1 MAEKRMFSKQ
11 VLWSDKF
18 IDLPSPAQVLY
29 FQLSMYADDE
39 GFVNCAGYVRRL
51 TGCSEGDIESLC
63 KNGFIIPF
71 ESGVYAIAHWKINNN
86 IRSDR
91 MKKTSFSDERDMLYV
106 RADGMYILDPEKAAE
121 QRKSAGQEKATTT
134 KCSQASDICPS
145 DDGTG
150 KESSDKDSTVKSS
163 FDEEVDQIYNIYK
176 KITKNPKILRIELKE
191 WYDGYRA
198 AAGDYL
204 YNPRSVVCALRDNQ
218 LANYWTSSGTYDSI
232 FNYIKGNIADV
243 RNDIVLMVAGE
254 RVPAKMQQ
262 YAATA
267 NDLYTKD
274 QIYSAMVVYGL
285 LTYEELPIEIP
296 RKNWRNFS
304 I

>member
-39 GFVNCAGYVRRL
+39 GFVNCARYVRRL
-51 TGCSEGDIESLC
+51 TGCSEGDIEALC

-71 ESGVYAIAHWKINNN
+71 ESGVYAIAHWKINNH

-121 QRKSAGQEKATTT
+121 QRKSAGQEKAMTT
-134 KCSQASDICPS
+134 KCSQTSAICPS

-163 FDEEVDQIYNIYK
+163 FDEVSAVLSDETDK
-176 KITKNPKILRIELKE
+176 KSLS
-191 WYDGYRA
+191 A
-198 AAGDYL
+198 AAYKAKLTERFGTDNVERYIERFNKWADMHGRQNMPVYPTIEKWMKEDNIRRYESANSSFTDEMLDECLMIDYI
-204 YNPRSVVCALRDNQ
+204 
-218 LANYWTSSGTYDSI
+218 SSDEKRT
-232 FNYIKGNIADV
+232 
-243 RNDIVLMVAGE
+243 E
-254 RVPAKMQQ
+254 
-262 YAATA
+262 
-267 NDLYTKD
+267 
-274 QIYSAMVVYGL
+274 
-285 LTYEELPIEIP
+285 
-296 RKNWRNFS
+296 
-304 I
+304 

>member
-51 TGCSEGDIESLC
+51 TGCSESDIEALC

-71 ESGVYAIAHWKINNN
+71 ESGVYAIAHWKINNH

-121 QRKSAGQEKATTT
+121 QRKSAGQEKAVTT
-134 KCSQASDICPS
+134 KCSQTSDICLS

-163 FDEEVDQIYNIYK
+163 FDEVNVVLSDETDK
-176 KITKNPKILRIELKE
+176 KSLS
-191 WYDGYRA
+191 A
-198 AAGDYL
+198 AAYKAKLTERFGTDNVERYIERFNKWADMHGRQNMPVYPTIEKWMKEDNIRRYESANSSFTDEMLDECLMIDYI
-204 YNPRSVVCALRDNQ
+204 
-218 LANYWTSSGTYDSI
+218 SSDEKRT
-232 FNYIKGNIADV
+232 
-243 RNDIVLMVAGE
+243 E
-254 RVPAKMQQ
+254 
-262 YAATA
+262 
-267 NDLYTKD
+267 
-274 QIYSAMVVYGL
+274 
-285 LTYEELPIEIP
+285 
-296 RKNWRNFS
+296 
-304 I
+304 

>member
-51 TGCSEGDIESLC
+51 MGCSESDIEALC

-71 ESGVYAIAHWKINNN
+71 ESGVYAIAHWKINNH

-121 QRKSAGQEKATTT
+121 QRKSSGQEKGATT
-134 KCSQASDICPS
+134 KCSQVSDICLS

-150 KESSDKDSTVKSS
+150 KKSSDKDSTVKSS
-163 FDEEVDQIYNIYK
+163 FDEVSTVLSDETDKKSLSAVAYK
-176 KITKNPKILRIELKE
+176 AKLTERFGADNVERYIERFNKWADMHGRQNMPVYPTIEKWMNEDNVRRYESANSSFTDEMLDE
-191 WYDGYRA
+191 CLMI
-198 AAGDYL
+198 DYI
-204 YNPRSVVCALRDNQ
+204 
-218 LANYWTSSGTYDSI
+218 SSDEKRT
-232 FNYIKGNIADV
+232 
-243 RNDIVLMVAGE
+243 E
-254 RVPAKMQQ
+254 
-262 YAATA
+262 
-267 NDLYTKD
+267 
-274 QIYSAMVVYGL
+274 
-285 LTYEELPIEIP
+285 
-296 RKNWRNFS
+296 
-304 I
+304 